1 LFCGTVQVDVKDV
14 PTANKGEFL
23 GMKIVF
29 TGFRNTNLENHIT
42 SHGGSMSSTI
52 SKNTSLL
59 VRKDTEEESTKINK
73 AKQLGVP
80 IMTLTVFMQKYNIVM

>member
-1 LFCGTVQVDVKDV
+1 
-14 PTANKGEFL
+14 
-23 GMKIVF
+23 MKIVF
-29 TGFRNTNLENHIT
+29 TGFRNANLEQYIT
-42 SHGGSMSSTI
+42 SHGGSVSSTI

-80 IMTLTVFMQKYNIVM
+80 ITTLTMFVQKYNIII